1 VPDRRTEL
9 NELPSRTLEI
19 TRQRVGEFQTALLLA
34 EPPDGFEPDETSLKV
49 DSRSINALARRSGD
63 TSVWHM
69 EPGAAHRDSSLLA
82 IRMDE
87 AAVDPS
93 ARLAHGLAG
102 ILLALRTAYQQRRDV
117 PIAGFS
123 HVRFSSPVFEGATLS
138 AQIEPANGTGGF
150 LVTTDQL
157 QPDLAIT
164 GRIRYGDV
172 ARSHDISFYS
182 VAEQQ
187 LYTLEECAG
196 MISALLG
203 LGAEAEGERV
213 LLMSQRLE
221 LLETVSIG
229 DTIEGVAEIKDRV
242 SSSQGDRV
250 TVDVGVIRH
259 GDGARLVAWGDATFL
274 LVRHS

>member
-1 VPDRRTEL
+1 VA
-9 NELPSRTLEI
+9 
-19 TRQRVGEFQTALLLA
+19 EFQTALLLA
-34 EPPDGFEPDETSLKV
+34 EPPDGFEPDETSLKI
-49 DSRSINALARRSGD
+49 DSRSISALARRSGD

-69 EPGAAHRDSSLLA
+69 EPGAAHRGSPLLG

-123 HVRFSSPVFEGATLS
+123 NVRYSAPVFEGATLS
-138 AQIEPANGTGGF
+138 AQIEPADGTGGF

-164 GRIRYGDV
+164 GRIRYGSV
-172 ARSHDISFYS
+172 ADSHDMSFYS

-187 LYTLEECAG
+187 LYTLEEAAG

-213 LLMSQRLE
+213 LLMAQRLE
-221 LLETVSIG
+221 LLEIVSIG
-229 DTIEGVAEIKDRV
+229 DTIEATAEIKERMP
-242 SSSQGDRV
+242 SGQGERL
-250 TVDVGVIRH
+250 TVDLGVVRH
-259 GDGARLVAWGDATFL
+259 GPGGRLVAWGDATFL
-274 LVRHS
+274 LVKPV